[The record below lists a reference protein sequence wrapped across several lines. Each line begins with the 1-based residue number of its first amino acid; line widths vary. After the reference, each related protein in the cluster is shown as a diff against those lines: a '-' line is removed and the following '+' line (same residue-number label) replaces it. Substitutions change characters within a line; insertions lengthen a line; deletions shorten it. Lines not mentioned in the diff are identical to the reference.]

1 MTNYLK
7 KYSLYFRSLAIGV
20 HEFKYILDDKFF
32 EYFPQSEISRGRVK
46 IIATVTVQTN
56 SLSLEIRMKGEVKAQ
71 CDLCL
76 DEFDLPVRYKT
87 QLFVDFGEESSD
99 ITDIDEKMTIAFSEN
114 EIDLSQHFY
123 EYVHLSLPTKRRHK
137 KDENGNSQCN
147 TEMLEKIK
155 QFTINAEKEI
165 DENDPRWDKLK
176 SLYN

>member
-1 MTNYLK
+1 MTSYLK

-20 HEFKYILDDKFF
+20 HEFKYIIDSKFF
-32 EYFPQSEISRGRVK
+32 EYFPQSEINEGKIKVK
-46 IIATVTVQTN
+46 VTITVQTN
-56 SLSLEIRMKGEVKAQ
+56 SLSLEIKMKGEVKTQ

-76 DEFDLPVRYKT
+76 EEFDLPIKYKT
-87 QLFVDFGEESSD
+87 QLFVDFGEKSSD

-147 TEMLEKIK
+147 PEMLEKIK
-155 QFTINAEKEI
+155 QFMINTEKE
-165 DENDPRWDKLK
+165 DENDPRWEKLK